1 MRGGTEFSFE
11 ELRAER
17 FNQQQLDGAFT
28 DTFTDITTRL
38 MLAEAVTEAFAD
50 LGTDDSLS
58 SSREAAASGQAEG
71 AAKYGAG
78 GEEETGPPQEVSDT
92 GVEEAALSTDM

>member
-17 FNQQQLDGAFT
+17 FNQQQLDGAFA

-38 MLAEAVTEAFAD
+38 MLTEGVTEAFTD
-50 LGTDDSLS
+50 LGADNSLS

-71 AAKYGAG
+71 AAQYGAG
-78 GEEETGPPQEVSDT
+78 GEEETGPPQEVSDK
-92 GVEEAALSTDM
+92 GVEEAELSADM